1 MLTAGLEEDDGVGE
15 EDDDGEFVVL
25 VFVLPELVLLVLLL
39 VL

>member
-1 MLTAGLEEDDGVGE
+1 MLTAGLDEDDGEGE
-15 EDDDGEFVVL
+15 EVDDGEFVVL